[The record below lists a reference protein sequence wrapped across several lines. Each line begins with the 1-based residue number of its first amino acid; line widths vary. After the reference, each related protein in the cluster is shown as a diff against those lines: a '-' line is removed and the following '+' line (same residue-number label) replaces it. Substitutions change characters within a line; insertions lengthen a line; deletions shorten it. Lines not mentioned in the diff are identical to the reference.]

1 MPTVKVIN
9 FKGEIIGEET
19 LSDSVFAAPVHVP
32 AMHQV
37 VVAQQAN
44 ARQGTHSTKT
54 RGEVRG
60 GGRKPWRQKHTGRA
74 RHGSRRSPIWV
85 GGGITHGPHPRDYYQ
100 KVNRKVRR
108 LALKSALSLKVSEGN
123 LVLLDRV
130 DIEKPSTKSMV
141 SFLSEIDAGNKVLIM
156 VGESSPAIY
165 RSAANIP
172 GAMILH
178 VDSINVYDILN
189 NRRMVITMDAARK
202 IEEVY
207 GA

>member
-1 MPTVKVIN
+1 
-9 FKGEIIGEET
+9 EEN

-74 RHGSRRSPIWV
+74 RHGSRRSPLWV
-85 GGGITHGPHPRDYYQ
+85 GGGVTHGPRPRDYHQ

-108 LALKSALSLKVSEGN
+108 IALKSALSLKVLEGG
-123 LVLLDRV
+123 LVLLDRL
-130 DIEKPSTKSMV
+130 DIEKPDTKSMA
-141 SFLSEIDAGNKVLIM
+141 SFLAEIDAGRKVLVM
-156 VGESSPAIY
+156 VGESSDAIY
-165 RSAANIP
+165 KSASNIP
-172 GAMILH
+172 GTMVLH

-189 NRRMVITMDAARK
+189 HNRMILTVDAARK

>member
-9 FKGEIIGEET
+9 FKGEIIGEEN

-60 GGRKPWRQKHTGRA
+60 GGKKPWRQKHTGRA

-85 GGGITHGPHPRDYYQ
+85 GGGITHGPHPRDYHQ

-108 LALKSALSLKVSEGN
+108 LALKSALSLKVSEGS
-123 LVLLDRV
+123 LVLLDRI
-130 DIEKPSTKSMV
+130 DIEKPSTKVMA
-141 SFLSEIDAGNKVLIM
+141 SFLSEIDAGKKVLIM

-165 RSAANIP
+165 KSASNIP
-172 GAMILH
+172 GTMVLH

-189 NRRMVITMDAARK
+189 HNRMVLTMDAARK

>member
-9 FKGEIIGEET
+9 FKGELIGEEN
-19 LSDSVFAAPVHVP
+19 LSDVVFAAPVHVP

-44 ARQGTHSTKT
+44 ARQGTHSTRS
-54 RGEVRG
+54 RGEVQG

-74 RHGSRRSPIWV
+74 RHGSRRSPLWV
-85 GGGITHGPHPRDYYQ
+85 GGGVTHGPRPRDYHQ

-108 LALKSALSLKVSEGN
+108 IALKSALSLKVLEGG
-123 LVLLDRV
+123 LVLLDRL
-130 DIEKPSTKSMV
+130 DIEKPDTKSMA
-141 SFLSEIDAGNKVLIM
+141 SFLAEIDAGRKVLVM
-156 VGESSPAIY
+156 VGESSDAIY
-165 RSAANIP
+165 KSASNIP
-172 GAMILH
+172 GTMVLH

-189 NRRMVITMDAARK
+189 HNRMILTVDAARK

>member
-19 LSDSVFAAPVHVP
+19 LSNSVFAAPVHVP

>member
-1 MPTVKVIN
+1 MPTVKVMN
-9 FKGEIIGEET
+9 FQGEVIGEEN
-19 LSDSVFAAPVHVP
+19 LSEAVFAAPVHVP

-54 RGEVRG
+54 RADVRG
-60 GGRKPWRQKHTGRA
+60 GGKKPWKQKHTGRA

-85 GGGITHGPHPRDYYQ
+85 GGGITHGPHPRDYHQ

-108 LALKSALSLKVSEGN
+108 LAIRSALSLKAGEGS
-123 LVLLDRV
+123 LILLDRI
-130 DIEKPSTKSMV
+130 DMEKPSTKMMV
-141 SFLSEIDAGNKVLIM
+141 SFLNVAEASKKPLVMVSESNVAV
-156 VGESSPAIY
+156 S
-165 RSAANIP
+165 RSAGNIP
-172 GAMILH
+172 GLMLLH

-189 NRRMVITMDAARK
+189 HRHLILTLDAARK

>member
-9 FKGEIIGEET
+9 FKGELIGEEN
-19 LSDSVFAAPVHVP
+19 LSDSVFAAPIHVP

-74 RHGSRRSPIWV
+74 RHGSRRSPLWV
-85 GGGITHGPHPRDYYQ
+85 GGGVTHGPRPRDYHQ
-100 KVNRKVRR
+100 KVNRKVKRI
-108 LALKSALSLKVSEGN
+108 ALKSALSLKVLEGG
-123 LVLLDRV
+123 LVLLDRL
-130 DIEKPSTKSMV
+130 DIEKPDTKSMA
-141 SFLSEIDAGNKVLIM
+141 SFLAEIDAGRKVLVM
-156 VGESSPAIY
+156 VGESSDAIY
-165 RSAANIP
+165 KSASNIP
-172 GAMILH
+172 GTMVLH

-189 NRRMVITMDAARK
+189 HNRMILTVDAARK

>member
-9 FKGEIIGEET
+9 FKGEIIGEEN

-60 GGRKPWRQKHTGRA
+60 GGKKPWRQKHTGRA

-85 GGGITHGPHPRDYYQ
+85 GGGITHGPHPRDYHQ
-100 KVNRKVRR
+100 KVNKKVRR
-108 LALKSALSLKVSEGN
+108 LALKSALSLKVSEGS
-123 LVLLDRV
+123 LVLLDSI
-130 DIEKPSTKSMV
+130 DIEKPSTKVMA
-141 SFLSEIDAGNKVLIM
+141 SFLSEIDAGKKVLIM

-165 RSAANIP
+165 KSASNIP
-172 GAMILH
+172 GTMVLH

-189 NRRMVITMDAARK
+189 HNRMVLTMDAARK

>member
-1 MPTVKVIN
+1 MPTLKVIN
-9 FKGEIIGEET
+9 FQGEVVGEKM
-19 LSDSVFAAPVHVP
+19 LSDTVFAAPVHVP

-54 RGEVRG
+54 RAEVRG
-60 GGRKPWRQKHTGRA
+60 GGKKPWKQKHTGRA

-85 GGGITHGPHPRDYYQ
+85 GGGVTHGPHPRDYHQ

-108 LALKSALSLKVSEGN
+108 LALRSALSLKVSEGN
-123 LVLLDRV
+123 LILLDRI
-130 DIEKPSTKSMV
+130 DLETPSTKGMTG
-141 SFLSEIDAGNKVLIM
+141 FLSNVGAAKKPLIM
-156 VGESSPAIY
+156 VGETSRAASK
-165 RSAANIP
+165 STANIP

-178 VDSINVYDILN
+178 VDSINVYDLINHRHLILT
-189 NRRMVITMDAARK
+189 VDAVQK
-202 IEEVY
+202 IEEVF

>member
-9 FKGEIIGEET
+9 FKGEIIGEES

-85 GGGITHGPHPRDYYQ
+85 GGGITHGPHPRDYHQ
-100 KVNRKVRR
+100 KVNKKVRR
-108 LALKSALSLKVSEGN
+108 LALKSALSLKVSEGS
-123 LVLLDRV
+123 LVLLDSI
-130 DIEKPSTKSMV
+130 DIEKPSTKVMA
-141 SFLSEIDAGNKVLIM
+141 SFLSEIDAGKKVLIM

-165 RSAANIP
+165 KSASNIP
-172 GAMILH
+172 GTMVLH

-189 NRRMVITMDAARK
+189 HNRMVLTMDAARK

>member
-1 MPTVKVIN
+1 
-9 FKGEIIGEET
+9 
-19 LSDSVFAAPVHVP
+19 
-32 AMHQV
+32 V

-85 GGGITHGPHPRDYYQ
+85 GGGITHGPHPRDYHQ
-100 KVNRKVRR
+100 KVNKKVRR
-108 LALKSALSLKVSEGN
+108 LALKSALSLKVSEGS
-123 LVLLDRV
+123 LVLLDRL
-130 DIEKPSTKSMV
+130 DIEKPSTKSMM
-141 SFLSEIDAGNKVLIM
+141 SFLSEIDAGNKILIM
-156 VGESSPAIY
+156 VSESSPAIY
-165 RSAANIP
+165 KSAANIP
-172 GAMILH
+172 GAMVLH

-189 NRRMVITMDAARK
+189 NRRMVLTMDAARK

-207 GA
+207 GV

>member
-9 FKGEIIGEET
+9 FKGELIGEEN
-19 LSDSVFAAPVHVP
+19 LSDVVFAAPVHVP

-44 ARQGTHSTKT
+44 ARQGTLSTRS
-54 RGEVRG
+54 RGEVQG

-74 RHGSRRSPIWV
+74 RHGSRRSPLWV
-85 GGGITHGPHPRDYYQ
+85 GGGVTHGPRPRDYHQ

-108 LALKSALSLKVSEGN
+108 IALKSALSLKVLEGN
-123 LVLLDRV
+123 LVLLDRLE
-130 DIEKPSTKSMV
+130 IEKPDTKGMA
-141 SFLSEIDAGNKVLIM
+141 SFLAEIDAGKKVLLM
-156 VGESSPAIY
+156 VGESSGAIY
-165 RSAANIP
+165 KSASNIP
-172 GAMILH
+172 GARVLH
-178 VDSINVYDILN
+178 VDSINVYDILDH
-189 NRRMVITMDAARK
+189 NRMILTVDAARK